1 MDLDFEKALTY
12 IARDSQWVNKLLAG
26 SGIILAA
33 IVVFIFPF
41 AAILMGSV
49 KSFSVMMILSCII
62 SVVLW
67 LAVSGYV
74 CETAYRRIQNRED
87 YTLPD
92 WTKFG
97 ELIVLG
103 FKYFLGYIL
112 YFVPLIVFGL
122 IFMGL
127 FLLIGNPFTGFHH
140 ISGFSYG
147 ILVFACAVVLFL
159 YILTLIFL
167 PLMMSAFFAD
177 KKILS
182 FVSYKKAANLIR
194 GNVSNYVTLIVLFI
208 ALSILTS
215 IITSILCVTVVGYI
229 LFPLIYMYIYFVIS
243 ELCAQFVVSAKTEQ
257 TDENTPSSC

>member
-1 MDLDFEKALTY
+1 MNFDFEKALIY
-12 IARDSQWVNKLLAG
+12 ISKDSQWGNKLLAG
-26 SGIILAA
+26 GGLVLSTFAVFVFPLLATLSGSLLVVLLTFIPAII
-33 IVVFIFPF
+33 
-41 AAILMGSV
+41 
-49 KSFSVMMILSCII
+49 FSVLIWLII
-62 SVVLW
+62 
-67 LAVSGYV
+67 SGYV